1 MWWPCLR
8 SNKNDFLKEKMGSII
23 ENNRENYWDQ
33 IYDQRK
39 SDELGWYQSRPED
52 SLLMIDSCKLLKS
65 DPIIDIGGGANLLT
79 DHLLDDDYSD
89 LTVLDVSENAL
100 SRTKQRLKEKNSR
113 VTWIRTD
120 ILDFRPTKKYELW
133 HDRACFH
140 FLDKDDEIRVYA
152 NLVRRAL
159 SETGSLI
166 VAAFSTEGPKKCSG
180 LNVKQYNI
188 KKLEKIFE
196 GFNLVEFRHPTHFT
210 PSGSEQNYVFCRFR
224 VNPDHEIWNR

>member
-1 MWWPCLR
+1 
-8 SNKNDFLKEKMGSII
+8 MGSII

-65 DPIIDIGGGANLLT
+65 DPIIDIGGGASLLT

-113 VTWIRTD
+113 VT
-120 ILDFRPTKKYELW
+120 
-133 HDRACFH
+133 
-140 FLDKDDEIRVYA
+140 
-152 NLVRRAL
+152 
-159 SETGSLI
+159 
-166 VAAFSTEGPKKCSG
+166 
-180 LNVKQYNI
+180 
-188 KKLEKIFE
+188 
-196 GFNLVEFRHPTHFT
+196 
-210 PSGSEQNYVFCRFR
+210 
-224 VNPDHEIWNR
+224 